1 MLLLLLPVGES
12 SSITKWFRLYYKTPA
27 IRMFIQPDFVL
38 GRPGSPY
45 PSVLMRGAKCMQA
58 GGAAAQRHPR
68 ATVPQSALAFAGF
81 RTDVSLCLGVLRG
94 LQASCQARATRRRV
108 SMRGMGQIR
117 VVACDVV
124 LENTTAAGSRTALWS
139 GCSHALGRF
148 LVTGLIQMNKQTR
161 SSH

>member
-58 GGAAAQRHPR
+58 GGAAAQTDTPEPPSPSLHLPLLVLGQ
-68 ATVPQSALAFAGF
+68 TF
-81 RTDVSLCLGVLRG
+81 RC
-94 LQASCQARATRRRV
+94 A
-108 SMRGMGQIR
+108 
-117 VVACDVV
+117 
-124 LENTTAAGSRTALWS
+124 
-139 GCSHALGRF
+139 
-148 LVTGLIQMNKQTR
+148 
-161 SSH
+161 